1 MSMPSRPSSKLTLHD
16 ILSRLDL
23 PTVRKIL
30 GPKGSTHLDRAGAED
45 IDFDTQVRFSSR
57 QLRVSF
63 PGAGGE
69 SASAAVVVRLDPAA
83 RHRLRITT
91 TARGEEASYLRAA
104 TLSMVLEEKHQL
116 GLSSMP
122 NHDIPWEHMSAGEL
136 EARALAER
144 RQRSQE
150 ERMGVR
156 ATDPAIPWTD
166 YTVTSAESGRA
177 YRVALRG
184 MQRGQSYCSCPDFR
198 RNLLGVCKHIL
209 RVQER
214 VAKSFP
220 ARALQTPWTP
230 QRIAVYALYEG
241 ETRIGIEIP
250 AGLPSELQGLLK
262 PWRQRCARSPEEMLE
277 IVGLIGE
284 LVRRNIDFAV
294 YPDAEEI
301 LNGVAHRKRFERL
314 VAAIRSNPAG
324 HPLRRELLRVELLPY
339 QLDGIAF
346 AAGAG
351 RAILADDMGLG
362 KTVQGIGMAE
372 LLARF
377 TGIQRVLVVCPAS
390 VKSQWRLEVQ
400 RFSHRT
406 VAVVM
411 GKASERHAQ
420 YEDGAF
426 FTVCNYEQILRDHLV
441 IENVRWDLI
450 ILDEAQR
457 IKNWEAKT
465 SRVIKNLRS
474 TFALVL
480 TGTPLENRLE
490 DLYSIMEFIDDRR
503 LGPAYRFIHQHR
515 QASDTGRVTGY
526 RNLDHVRERI
536 EPVLLRRTRQGV
548 ALDLPPRSTEIVRIL
563 PTEEQS
569 GMERASMMVVQSII
583 QKHFLTEMDLLRLQK
598 TLLMAR
604 MACNSTFLVDKNPP
618 GYSSKLERLA
628 EILETLCGEPQRKMI
643 IFSEWTTMLDL
654 VEPVLRDL
662 GADFVRLDGKV
673 PPKQRQNLVNSF
685 QNRSECRA
693 FLTTNAGSTGLNL
706 QAADTVIN
714 LDLPWNPAI
723 LEQRIGRAYRMGQKR
738 KVQVYILIT
747 EGTIEE
753 NMLQTLSAKHELA
766 TAVLDPDSN
775 LADVALTTGIE
786 NLKRRVEILLGAKPE
801 AEPDISDQQRVES
814 ELAANNAARV
824 SEAGGALVLAAFSL
838 IGELLPSTSKPSPG
852 AVSAIRSGLA
862 ACLGADESGRP
873 QLTLT
878 LPGEQALDTLTGAL
892 AQLMAAAG
900 AGR

>member
-1 MSMPSRPSSKLTLHD
+1 MPARPSSKLTLHD

-23 PTVRKIL
+23 STVRKIL
-30 GPKGSTHLDRAGAED
+30 GPKGSTHLDRAGAAD
-45 IDFDTQVRFSSR
+45 IDIDNHVRLTSR
-57 QLRVSF
+57 QLRVIF
-63 PGAGGE
+63 PGDGKDNGPAT
-69 SASAAVVVRLDPAA
+69 VVIRLDPAA

-91 TARGEEASYLRAA
+91 DAPGQEASYLRAV
-104 TLSMVLEEKHQL
+104 TLSMVLEEKNQL
-116 GLSSMP
+116 GLSSLP
-122 NHDIPWEHMSAGEL
+122 NHDIPWEHMNAGEL
-136 EARALAER
+136 EARALEER
-144 RQRSQE
+144 RLRSQE
-150 ERMGVR
+150 EKMQVR
-156 ATDPAIPWTD
+156 SSNPTTPWTD
-166 YTVTSAESGRA
+166 YTVSSKESGRT

-198 RNLLGVCKHIL
+198 RNLLGACKHLL
-209 RVQER
+209 RVQHR
-214 VAKSFP
+214 VGKTFP
-220 ARALQTPWTP
+220 ASVLDTPWKP
-230 QRIAVYALYEG
+230 ERIAVYALYDG

-250 AGLPSELQGLLK
+250 AGLPKELQGLLQ

-277 IVGLIGE
+277 VVGLIRD
-284 LVRRNIDFAV
+284 LMQRNIDFSV

-301 LNGVAHRKRFERL
+301 LNRVAHRKRFEKL
-314 VAAIRSNPAG
+314 VDSIRANPAA

-362 KTVQGIGMAE
+362 KTVQGVGVAE

-390 VKSQWRLEVQ
+390 IKSQWRNEVQ
-400 RFSHRT
+400 RFSHRS
-406 VAVVM
+406 VAVVT
-411 GKASERHAQ
+411 GKASDRRAQ
-420 YEDGAF
+420 YEEGTF
-426 FTVCNYEQILRDHLV
+426 FTVCNYEQVLRDILA

-515 QASDTGRVTGY
+515 QANDTGRITGY

-536 EPVLLRRTRQGV
+536 EPVLLRRTRQSV
-548 ALDLPPRSTEIVRIL
+548 ALDLPPRTTEIVRIP
-563 PTEEQS
+563 PTEEQF
-569 GMERASMMVVQSII
+569 GMERAAMMVVQSII

-598 TLLMAR
+598 TLLVAR
-604 MACNSTFLVDKNPP
+604 MACNSTYLVDRKPP

-654 VEPVLRDL
+654 VEPILENL

-673 PPKQRQNLVNSF
+673 PQKQRQNLVNRF
-685 QNRSECRA
+685 QNQNECRA
-693 FLTTNAGSTGLNL
+693 FLATNAGSTGLNL

-723 LEQRIGRAYRMGQKR
+723 LEQRIGRAHRMGQNR
-738 KVQVYILIT
+738 KVHVYVLIT
-747 EGTIEE
+747 ETTIEE
-753 NMLQTLSAKHELA
+753 SMLQTLAAKHELA

-801 AEPDISDQQRVES
+801 AEPDISERERVES
-814 ELAANNAARV
+814 ELAAVNKARV
-824 SEAGGALVLAAFSL
+824 SEAGGALVLAAFGL
-838 IGELLPSTSKPSPG
+838 IGELLPATGKPAPE

-862 ACLGADESGRP
+862 GCLGADESGRP

-878 LPGEQALDTLTGAL
+878 LPGEQALETLTGAL
-892 AQLMAAAG
+892 AQLLAAAG